1 MATEPAD
8 SAGKEAFQF
17 WGYLFKQDN
26 CGVDLLDRL
35 LAGIANYIVCA
46 LRRQPVLDKCP
57 QRQRLTKYLLRL
69 HTTSPASAQISLHHS
84 LRPSIVLLAVIM
96 TSYSSKRRLAP

>member
-8 SAGKEAFQF
+8 SASKEAFQF

-26 CGVDLLDRL
+26 CGVDLFDRL

-46 LRRQPVLDKCP
+46 LALPTRARQMSTEAAVDE
-57 QRQRLTKYLLRL
+57 
-69 HTTSPASAQISLHHS
+69 I
-84 LRPSIVLLAVIM
+84 PS
-96 TSYSSKRRLAP
+96 

>member
-8 SAGKEAFQF
+8 SASKEAFQF

-46 LRRQPVLDKCP
+46 PAPPTRARQMSTEAAVDE
-57 QRQRLTKYLLRL
+57 
-69 HTTSPASAQISLHHS
+69 ISS
-84 LRPSIVLLAVIM
+84 
-96 TSYSSKRRLAP
+96 